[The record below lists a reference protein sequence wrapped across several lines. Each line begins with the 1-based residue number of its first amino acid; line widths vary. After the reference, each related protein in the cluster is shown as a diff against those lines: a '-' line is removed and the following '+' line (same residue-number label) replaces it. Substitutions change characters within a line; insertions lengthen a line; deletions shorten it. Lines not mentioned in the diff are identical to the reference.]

1 MTRLPSTWTRSS
13 RRSRSRAT
21 ASSDNPRTLSF
32 DVDGMTCATC
42 AVRVERVLSRQE
54 GVENAAVNLA
64 GATASVRT
72 DGSVDAESLAAAVD
86 KIGYELSVHDEDH
99 EARDVVAMY
108 SDEEREQRRRFL
120 IALVFTAPAMAL
132 HLLGPHELWNSILQG
147 VLVTPVVFWSGAQ
160 YHTRALKQ
168 ARTGGANMD
177 TLISLGS
184 LAAYFYSLAAL
195 FVGGA
200 VFFETAGMIITL
212 ITLGK
217 VFEARAKGRASS
229 AVHRLLELGATEATL
244 LTSEGEQRVPIDE
257 IIPGDRLVV
266 RPGERIPT
274 DGLVEAGESTV
285 DESML
290 TGEPL
295 PVAKGEGDEVVGA
308 TINQG
313 GRLVVKA
320 TRVGSD
326 TTLASIIRMV
336 EEAQGSKAP
345 IQRLADVYS
354 GRFVQVVLLI
364 SLAVF
369 GFWLFA
375 GDGVG
380 TAVRIA
386 VSVLIIAC
394 PCALGLAT
402 PTAVMVGSGKG
413 AELGILFKRAE
424 VFERARDIDVVL
436 FDKTG
441 TLTTGVMAPQ
451 VVETDA
457 DRAEF
462 LRLVGSVEV
471 GSGHPIGIAVGLAA
485 DEEDVELVPVDSV
498 EAVTGLGVFGKVE
511 GHSVV
516 AGSAELMREKG
527 MVGVDRWEP
536 SLATATEQG
545 YTAFYAGWNGE
556 VRGILAVSDSIRPES
571 AAAVARLSSLG
582 ISAEMVTGDNQETAE
597 RVGEIVGIDT
607 VYSAATPESKAKH
620 VAQLQEKGK
629 VVAFFG
635 DGVNDAPA
643 LTQADLGMA
652 VGSGTGV
659 AIEAGA
665 VVLLRDDPRLA
676 PVAVELAGS
685 TLKTIKGNLIWAFL
699 YNTVAIPVAA
709 VGLLN
714 PTIAAAAMAFSSVSV
729 VTNALRLKR
738 FRPFYDREPV
748 EAPDV

>member
-1 MTRLPSTWTRSS
+1 
-13 RRSRSRAT
+13 
-21 ASSDNPRTLSF
+21 
-32 DVDGMTCATC
+32 MTCATC
-42 AVRVERVLSRQE
+42 ALRIERILDKQD
-54 GVENAAVNLA
+54 GVDNAAVNLA
-64 GATASVRT
+64 SATASVRT
-72 DGSVDAESLAAAVD
+72 DGSVDPETLRLAVD
-86 KIGYELSVHDEDH
+86 KIGYGLAVHDEGH
-99 EARDVVAMY
+99 SARDTVEMY
-108 SDEEREQRRRFL
+108 SEEERTQWRRFWVAL
-120 IALVFTAPAMAL
+120 IFTAPAMIL
-132 HLLGPHELWNSILQG
+132 HLFGPHAMWNAVAQG
-147 VLVTPVVFWSGAQ
+147 LLVTPVVFWSGAQ
-160 YHTRALKQ
+160 YHRRAYKQ
-168 ARTGGANMD
+168 ARMGSANMD

-184 LAAYFYSLAAL
+184 LAAYFYSLAVL
-195 FVGGA
+195 PSMQP

-244 LTSEGEQRVPIDE
+244 LTPSGEKQVPIDQ
-257 IIPGDRLVV
+257 ILPGDRLVV

-274 DGLVEAGESTV
+274 DGVVETGTSTV

-290 TGEPL
+290 TGEPR
-295 PVAKGEGDEVVGA
+295 PITKEGGDEVIGA
-308 TINQG
+308 TVNQA
-313 GRLVVKA
+313 GRLVISA
-320 TRVGSD
+320 TRVGSE

-345 IQRLADVYS
+345 IQRLADIYS
-354 GRFVQVVLLI
+354 GRFVQGVLLI

-375 GDGVG
+375 GDDVG

-424 VFERARDIDVVL
+424 VFERARDVDTVL

-441 TLTTGVMAPQ
+441 TLTTGVMTPRW
-451 VVETDA
+451 VETDA
-457 DRAEF
+457 NREEF
-462 LRLVGSVEV
+462 LQLVGSLEV
-471 GSGHPIGIAVGLAA
+471 SSGHPVGMAVGLAA
-485 DEEDVELVPVDSV
+485 DEAGVALSDVDQIEIVP
-498 EAVTGLGVFGKVE
+498 GLGVFGEVG
-511 GHSVV
+511 GHVV
-516 AGSAELMREKG
+516 AAGTEAFMDERGLTGSGEFAPAFEKG
-527 MVGVDRWEP
+527 QNDGF
-536 SLATATEQG
+536 TT
-545 YTAFYAGWNGE
+545 FYAGWDGE
-556 VRGILAVSDSIRPES
+556 VKGVLAVSDSIRPES
-571 AAAVARLSSLG
+571 AEAVRRLRAIG
-582 ISAEMVTGDNQETAE
+582 IDAEMITGDNQETAD
-597 RVGEIVGIDT
+597 RVGEAVGIET
-607 VYSAATPESKAKH
+607 VYANSTPDSKAKR
-620 VAQLQEKGK
+620 VGQLQEQGK

-659 AIEAGA
+659 AIEAGSI
-665 VVLLRDDPRLA
+665 VLLRDDPRLA

-685 TLKTIKGNLIWAFL
+685 TLRTIKGNLVWAFL

-709 VGLLN
+709 VGLLS

-729 VTNALRLKR
+729 VLNALRLKQ
-738 FRPFYDREPV
+738 FKPFYEHGPILRSGV
-748 EAPDV
+748 

>member
-1 MTRLPSTWTRSS
+1 
-13 RRSRSRAT
+13 
-21 ASSDNPRTLSF
+21 
-32 DVDGMTCATC
+32 MTCATC
-42 AVRVERVLSRQE
+42 AVRVERVLGRQD
-54 GVENAAVNLA
+54 GVESASVNLA
-64 GATASVRT
+64 GATASVRAGE
-72 DGSVDAESLAAAVD
+72 DVDVAALTAAVD
-86 KIGYELSVHDEDH
+86 KIGYGLAVHDADH
-99 EARDVVAMY
+99 DARDVVEMY
-108 SDEEREQRRRFL
+108 SEEERTQRRRFL
-120 IALVFTAPAMAL
+120 VALVFTAPAMIL
-132 HLLGPHELWNSILQG
+132 HLFGPHAMWNDITQGILI
-147 VLVTPVVFWSGAQ
+147 TPVVFWSGAQ
-160 YHTRALKQ
+160 YHRRALKQ
-168 ARTGGANMD
+168 ARSGSANMD

-184 LAAYFYSLAAL
+184 LAAYFYSLAVLASM
-195 FVGGA
+195 GA

-244 LTSEGEQRVPIDE
+244 LTEDGQERVPTDQLV
-257 IIPGDRLVV
+257 PGDRLLV

-274 DGLVEAGESTV
+274 DGVVESGQSTV

-295 PVAKGEGDEVVGA
+295 PVSKTTHDEVVGA
-308 TINQG
+308 TVNQA
-313 GRLVVKA
+313 GRLVIRA

-345 IQRLADVYS
+345 IQRLADVYA
-354 GRFVQVVLLI
+354 GRFVQGVLLVT
-364 SLAVF
+364 LAVF

-402 PTAVMVGSGKG
+402 PTAVMVGSGRG
-413 AELGILFKRAE
+413 AELGVLYKRAE
-424 VFERARDIDVVL
+424 VFERARDIDTVL

-441 TLTTGVMAPQ
+441 TLTTGVMAPKM
-451 VVETDA
+451 VETDE
-457 DRAEF
+457 DPTEF
-462 LRLVGSVEV
+462 LRLVGSLEVE
-471 GSGHPIGIAVGLAA
+471 SGHPIGIAIGLAA
-485 DEEDVELVPVDSV
+485 DEAGVGLVSV
-498 EAVTGLGVFGKVE
+498 ESIESVPGLGVFGNVD
-511 GHSVV
+511 GHAVV
-516 AGSAELMREKG
+516 AGTRELIDERDMTGSERWQ
-527 MVGVDRWEP
+527 GVI
-536 SLATATEQG
+536 ATGEQQG
-545 YTAFYAGWNGE
+545 FTTFYAGWDGE
-556 VRGILAVSDSIRPES
+556 VRGVLAVSDSVKPTSR
-571 AAAVARLSSLG
+571 AAVARLEEIG
-582 ISAEMVTGDNQETAE
+582 VSAELLTGDNPETAE
-597 RVGEIVGIDT
+597 RVGAAVGIT
-607 VYSAATPESKAKH
+607 SIYASATPDSKAKR
-620 VAQLQEKGK
+620 VASLQEQDQ

-659 AIEAGA
+659 AVAAGDI
-665 VVLLRDDPRLA
+665 VVLRDDPRLA
-676 PVAVELAGS
+676 PVAVELAEA
-685 TLKTIKGNLIWAFL
+685 TLRTIKGNLIWAFL

-729 VTNALRLKR
+729 VLNALRLKG
-738 FRPFYDREPV
+738 FKPFYERHSVAMSTE
-748 EAPDV
+748 

>member
-1 MTRLPSTWTRSS
+1 
-13 RRSRSRAT
+13 
-21 ASSDNPRTLSF
+21 
-32 DVDGMTCATC
+32 MTCATC

-54 GVENAAVNLA
+54 GVESASVNLA
-64 GATASVRT
+64 GATASVRA
-72 DGSVDAESLAAAVD
+72 DGEIDPSELAAVVE
-86 KIGYELSVHDEDH
+86 KIGYRLTVRDQDH
-99 EARDVVAMY
+99 EARDVVEMY
-108 SDEEREQRRRFL
+108 SDEERLQRRRFL
-120 IALVFTAPAMAL
+120 VALVLTAPAMVL
-132 HLLGPHELWNSILQG
+132 HLFGPHAMWNAIVQGILI
-147 VLVTPVVFWSGAQ
+147 TPVVFWPGAQ
-160 YHTRALKQ
+160 YHTRALRH
-168 ARTGGANMD
+168 ARAGAANMD

-184 LAAYFYSLAAL
+184 LAAYFYSLVIL
-195 FVGGA
+195 PTGGA

-229 AVHRLLELGATEATL
+229 AIHRLLELGATEATL
-244 LTSEGEQRVPIDE
+244 LTSQGQRRVPIDE
-257 IIPGDRLVV
+257 IIPGDRMVV
-266 RPGERIPT
+266 SPGERIPT
-274 DGLVEAGESTV
+274 DGLVESGASTV

-295 PVAKGEGDEVVGA
+295 PVAKAEGDEVVGA
-308 TINQG
+308 TVNQA
-313 GRLVVKA
+313 GRLVVRA

-354 GRFVQVVLLI
+354 GRFVQGVLLF

-380 TAVRIA
+380 TALRIA

-402 PTAVMVGSGKG
+402 PTAVMVGSGRG

-424 VFERARDIDVVL
+424 VFERARDVQTVL

-451 VVETDA
+451 LVKTGD
-457 DRAEF
+457 DRSQF

-471 GSGHPIGIAVGLAA
+471 ASGHPIGIAIGLAA
-485 DEEDVELVPVDSV
+485 DEEDVELAPVDSV
-498 EAVTGLGVFGKVE
+498 ESVPGMGVTGVVD
-511 GHSVV
+511 GHRVV
-516 AGSAELMREKG
+516 AGSLALIEEQELTGAEGWRDDFADAE
-527 MVGVDRWEP
+527 RH
-536 SLATATEQG
+536 G
-545 YTAFYAGWNGE
+545 YTTFYGGWDGE
-556 VRGILAVSDSIRPES
+556 VRGILAVSDSIRAQS
-571 AAAVARLSSLG
+571 AAAVARLGQIGLT
-582 ISAEMVTGDNQETAE
+582 AELVTGDNQEAAE
-597 RVGEIVGIDT
+597 RVGEAIGIAT
-607 VYSAATPESKAKH
+607 VYAGATPESKAKR
-620 VAQLQEKGK
+620 VGELQEKGQ

-659 AIEAGA
+659 AIEAGDI
-665 VVLLRDDPRLA
+665 VLLRDDPRLA
-676 PVAVELAGS
+676 PVAVELAGA
-685 TLKTIKGNLIWAFL
+685 TLRTIRGNLIWAFL
-699 YNTVAIPVAA
+699 YNTLAIPVAA
-709 VGLLN
+709 IGLLN

-729 VTNALRLKR
+729 VMNALRLKR
-738 FRPFYDREPV
+738 FRPFYERDPI
-748 EAPDV
+748 ATSDV

>member
-1 MTRLPSTWTRSS
+1 
-13 RRSRSRAT
+13 
-21 ASSDNPRTLSF
+21 
-32 DVDGMTCATC
+32 MTCATC

-54 GVENAAVNLA
+54 GVDNASVNLA
-64 GATASVRT
+64 GATASVRIDDNVDPT
-72 DGSVDAESLAAAVD
+72 DLVAAVD
-86 KIGYELSVHDEDH
+86 KIGYGLTVHDEGQ
-99 EARDVVAMY
+99 EGRDVVEMY

-120 IALVFTAPAMAL
+120 IALIFTAPAMIL
-132 HLLGPHELWNSILQG
+132 HLFGPHAMWNAVVQGILI
-147 VLVTPVVFWSGAQ
+147 TPVVFGPGAQ
-160 YHTRALKQ
+160 FHRRALRQ
-168 ARTGGANMD
+168 ARAGAANMD

-184 LAAYFYSLAAL
+184 LAAYFYSLVVLAT
-195 FVGGA
+195 GGA

-244 LTSEGEQRVPIDE
+244 LIGKEERRVPVDDIV
-257 IIPGDRLVV
+257 PGDLMVV

-274 DGLVEAGESTV
+274 DGVVESGTSTV

-295 PVAKGEGDEVVGA
+295 PVTKAEGDEVVGA
-308 TINQG
+308 TVNQAG
-313 GRLVVKA
+313 KLVVRA
-320 TRVGSD
+320 SRVGSD

-345 IQRLADVYS
+345 IQRLADFYS
-354 GRFVQVVLLI
+354 GRFVQAVLVF

-369 GFWLFA
+369 GFWLFSGA
-375 GDGVG
+375 GAG
-380 TAVRIA
+380 TALRIA
-386 VSVLIIAC
+386 VAVLIIAC

-424 VFERARDIDVVL
+424 VFERARDIQTVL

-451 VVETDA
+451 LVETSETKS
-457 DRAEF
+457 EF

-471 GSGHPIGIAVGLAA
+471 ASGHPIGIAVGLAA
-485 DEEDVELVPVDSV
+485 DEEGIELVPVENV
-498 EAVTGLGVFGKVE
+498 ESIPGMGVTGVVDGRR
-511 GHSVV
+511 VV
-516 AGSAELMREKG
+516 AGTASFIEESGLTGLERWDRTFSMAE
-527 MVGVDRWEP
+527 
-536 SLATATEQG
+536 QNG
-545 YTAFYAGWNGE
+545 YTTFYAGWDGE
-556 VRGILAVSDSIRPES
+556 VRGVLAVSDSTRVES
-571 AAAVARLSSLG
+571 AAAVARLNILG
-582 ISAEMVTGDNQETAE
+582 ITSELVTGDNQEAAE
-597 RVGEIVGIDT
+597 RVGTIVGIDT
-607 VYSAATPESKAKH
+607 VYAGATPESKAKH
-620 VAQLQEKGK
+620 VAGLQEKGQ

-659 AIEAGA
+659 AIEAGDI
-665 VVLLRDDPRLA
+665 VLLRDDPRLA
-676 PVAVELAGS
+676 PVAVELAGA
-685 TLKTIKGNLIWAFL
+685 TLKTIRGNLIWAFL
-699 YNTVAIPVAA
+699 YNTIAIPVAA

-738 FRPFYDREPV
+738 FKPFYEQS
-748 EAPDV
+748 AIATSDV

>member
-1 MTRLPSTWTRSS
+1 
-13 RRSRSRAT
+13 
-21 ASSDNPRTLSF
+21 
-32 DVDGMTCATC
+32 MTCATC

-54 GVENAAVNLA
+54 GVDNASVNLA
-64 GATASVRT
+64 GATASVRIDDNVDPT
-72 DGSVDAESLAAAVD
+72 DLVAAVD
-86 KIGYELSVHDEDH
+86 KIGYGLTVHDEGQ
-99 EARDVVAMY
+99 EGRDVVEMY

-120 IALVFTAPAMAL
+120 IALIFTAPAMIL
-132 HLLGPHELWNSILQG
+132 HLFGPHAMWNAVVQGILI
-147 VLVTPVVFWSGAQ
+147 TPVVFGPGAQ
-160 YHTRALKQ
+160 FHRRALRQ
-168 ARTGGANMD
+168 ARAGAANMD

-184 LAAYFYSLAAL
+184 LAAYFYSLVVLAT
-195 FVGGA
+195 GGA

-244 LTSEGEQRVPIDE
+244 LIGKEERRVPVDDIV
-257 IIPGDRLVV
+257 PGDLMVV

-274 DGLVEAGESTV
+274 DGVVESGTSTV

-295 PVAKGEGDEVVGA
+295 PVTKAEGDEVVGA
-308 TINQG
+308 TVNQAG
-313 GRLVVKA
+313 KLVVRA
-320 TRVGSD
+320 SRVGSD

-345 IQRLADVYS
+345 IQRLADFYS
-354 GRFVQVVLLI
+354 GRFVQAVLVF

-369 GFWLFA
+369 GFWLFSGA
-375 GDGVG
+375 GAG
-380 TAVRIA
+380 TALRIA
-386 VSVLIIAC
+386 VAVLIIAC

-424 VFERARDIDVVL
+424 VFERARDIQTVL

-451 VVETDA
+451 LVETSETKS
-457 DRAEF
+457 EF

-471 GSGHPIGIAVGLAA
+471 ASGHPIGIAVGLAA
-485 DEEDVELVPVDSV
+485 DEEGIELVPVENV
-498 EAVTGLGVFGKVE
+498 ESIPGMGVTGVVDGRR
-511 GHSVV
+511 VV
-516 AGSAELMREKG
+516 AGTASFIEESGLTGLERWDKTFSMAE
-527 MVGVDRWEP
+527 
-536 SLATATEQG
+536 QNG
-545 YTAFYAGWNGE
+545 YTTFYAGWDGE
-556 VRGILAVSDSIRPES
+556 VRGVLAVSDSTRVES
-571 AAAVARLSSLG
+571 AAAVARLNILG
-582 ISAEMVTGDNQETAE
+582 ITSELVTGDNQEAAE
-597 RVGEIVGIDT
+597 RVGTIVGIDT
-607 VYSAATPESKAKH
+607 VYAGATPESKAKH
-620 VAQLQEKGK
+620 VAGLQEKGQ

-659 AIEAGA
+659 AIEAGDI
-665 VVLLRDDPRLA
+665 VLLRDDPRLA
-676 PVAVELAGS
+676 PVAVELAGA
-685 TLKTIKGNLIWAFL
+685 TLKTIRGNLIWAFL
-699 YNTVAIPVAA
+699 YNTIAIPVAA

-738 FRPFYDREPV
+738 FKPFYEQS
-748 EAPDV
+748 AIATSDV